1 MEKKNEIKDEL
12 FSLYENIK
20 NILSSDKLPI
30 NHININDNANE
41 ISSLTLISYIKE
53 LIQIII
59 NLKKT
64 EKNTKILNNNSNYIK
79 IEEYLQLEN
88 QLIKLENDNKYYL
101 RKYLRCKIQK
111 DVLEMKLNAYMS
123 LEEEYE
129 QLKEKVRFEG
139 GKFLDNDRKENE
151 IIIIRRENSVLK
163 KEIVKLEHH
172 NKSNENKNKEYQ
184 KTIRDLQNNIEYL
197 NKKVYNCEI
206 YLKEKNTKT
215 YNIHFDRTNS
225 CLDLRKIN
233 NENTLDKYENSHKI
247 QTSYNYNKIKN
258 MKSLYSNPKNI
269 NFKNKKL
276 LNFHS
281 PRNDFF
287 NLENNKFTN
296 KTTNTMNSHFINSK
310 NNKFSFRNEINNLKK
325 IKNNSINIIKVEKDE
340 NKSLS
345 MNKKKM
351 EKNNRDNYLH
361 KSKIKTFN
369 KILNSKPKCVSPISC
384 KTTKTNGAL
393 ITKYIHR
400 ESRRK
405 INNNSSQNA

>member
-233 NENTLDKYENSHKI
+233 KYLRQI
-247 QTSYNYNKIKN
+247 
-258 MKSLYSNPKNI
+258 
-269 NFKNKKL
+269 
-276 LNFHS
+276 
-281 PRNDFF
+281 
-287 NLENNKFTN
+287 
-296 KTTNTMNSHFINSK
+296 
-310 NNKFSFRNEINNLKK
+310 
-325 IKNNSINIIKVEKDE
+325 
-340 NKSLS
+340 
-345 MNKKKM
+345 
-351 EKNNRDNYLH
+351 
-361 KSKIKTFN
+361 
-369 KILNSKPKCVSPISC
+369 
-384 KTTKTNGAL
+384 
-393 ITKYIHR
+393 
-400 ESRRK
+400 
-405 INNNSSQNA
+405 